1 MRKFLILCA
10 AFALT
15 ACGAMQ
21 GPGAYESGLKA
32 NVDQYKL
39 FSDTQLAQQQTLQAC
54 YQHNPNKSECAI
66 LTAGTNAVQTLAGQ
80 PKPLR
85 VAKSVGEIV
94 EAIADKGLDAAK
106 VIYGID
112 AVQKAISANAA
123 AMGTTA
129 EAGIAAAAKDPLVVQ
144 PGVYAPPNTLSV
156 VD

>member
-10 AFALT
+10 ALALT

-39 FSDTQLAQQQTLQAC
+39 QTDVQLAQQQAIQIC
-54 YQHNPNKSECAI
+54 YQYNPNKSECAI
-66 LTAGTNAVQTLAGQ
+66 NQASTNAVQTLAGG

-85 VAKSVGEIV
+85 IASSVGEIV
-94 EAIADKGLDAAK
+94 QAIADKGLDAAK
-106 VIYGID
+106 VIYGIKAVQD
-112 AVQKAISANAA
+112 AVASNAA
-123 AMGTTA
+123 AMASTSQ
-129 EAGIAAAAKDPLVVQ
+129 AGIAAASKDPVLV
-144 PGVYAPPNTLSV
+144 PTNVYAPPNTLSV